1 MINMNSNRNFASVVR
16 MNIEKEKWGVFIS
29 CVIITMRS
37 VLLLLPSLIIQVL
50 IDEVLGHMELAVLWK
65 YCLALS
71 LIPVVSAC
79 SIYMDKFF
87 LKGLLRGASASR
99 AELMRGLVYQDY
111 QKQKEYETGMNAFLV
126 CDSVNEMASKLF
138 DGTGNLVWCVFTVLS
153 GLIFCMMQNVWLTI
167 YLLIITLAEG
177 RFVKWLGK
185 KTGQMNQKYLN
196 AVSEKTTFFRD
207 SEAAVKEIKMQ
218 GQEERFS
225 EYYEK
230 LIEKE
235 NLWSEREQKNGQ
247 IHKFSGELAD
257 ALVYVGIYVGGA
269 FSVLNGVCSVGNLV
283 ALGGLYDNIF
293 MPIRMLGGMFL
304 NLFSIKNVVGRIN
317 EIFYPYSVQEKK
329 SEKRVTSVGLQNV
342 WFCYG
347 DKAILKDVS
356 LEVNQKYLTFLCGE
370 SGSGKSTICDL
381 LLGLIK
387 PEQGQVI
394 VNGSMQNVNPF
405 RKWIHYVSQKPM
417 VINGTLRQ
425 NLLYGLDG
433 EKGDVSEN
441 ELKEALYM
449 ANLDGWLKT
458 LPNGLDTF
466 FENEGFTLSGGEKQ
480 RICLARALLG
490 EPDILILDEAVSAVD
505 AKTVSLIL
513 ARIKRLKKR
522 TGILFITHNRN
533 SDGDADVILE
543 LEGGSLKVIKSII

>member
-1 MINMNSNRNFASVVR
+1 MINMNSNKNFASLVGK
-16 MNIEKEKWGVFIS
+16 NIKKEKLGVLFS
-29 CVIITMRS
+29 CIIITMRS

-50 IDEVLGHMELAVLWK
+50 IDEVLGRMELAVLWK
-65 YCLALS
+65 YCVALS

-79 SIYMDKFF
+79 SIYTDKFF
-87 LKGLLRGASASR
+87 LKGLLRAASASR
-99 AELMRGLVYQDY
+99 AELMRGLIYQDY
-111 QKQKEYETGMNAFLV
+111 QKQKEYETGVNAFLV

-138 DGTGNLVWCVFTVLS
+138 DGTGNLVWCVFTVLT

-185 KTGQMNQKYLN
+185 KTGQINQEYLN
-196 AVSEKTTFFRD
+196 AFSEKTTFFRD
-207 SEAAVKEIKMQ
+207 SEAAVREIKMQ
-218 GQEERFS
+218 GQEEHFNK
-225 EYYEK
+225 YYED
-230 LIEKE
+230 LLEKE
-235 NLWSEREQKNGQ
+235 IFWSKREQKNGQ

-269 FSVLNGVCSVGNLV
+269 FFVLSGACSIGSLV
-283 ALGGLYDNIF
+283 ALGGLYDAIF

-304 NLFSIKNVVGRIN
+304 NLFSIKNVVGKIN
-317 EIFYPYSVQEKK
+317 EIFYPYSIQER
-329 SEKRVTSVGLQNV
+329 EAEERVTSVGLQNV
-342 WFCYG
+342 WFRYG
-347 DKAILKDVS
+347 DKMILKDVS

-387 PEQGQVI
+387 PAQGQVI
-394 VNGSMQNVNPF
+394 VNGSVQNVKAF
-405 RKWIHYVSQKPM
+405 RKWIHYVSQKP
-417 VINGTLRQ
+417 VIMNGTLRQ

-433 EKGDVSEN
+433 EKREVSEK

-449 ANLDGWLKT
+449 AVLDQWLKT
-458 LPNGLDTF
+458 LPDGLDTV

-513 ARIKRLKKR
+513 TRVKSLKKK

-533 SDGDADVILE
+533 SDGEADVILE
-543 LEGGSLKVIKSII
+543 LERGSLKVIKSII